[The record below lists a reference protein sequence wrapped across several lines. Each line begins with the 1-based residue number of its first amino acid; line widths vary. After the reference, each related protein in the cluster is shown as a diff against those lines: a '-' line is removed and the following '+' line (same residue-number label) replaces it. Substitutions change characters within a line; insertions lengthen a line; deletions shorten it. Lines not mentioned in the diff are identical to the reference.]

1 LVNAKV
7 KKVMKK
13 HTQKRILKKLAAIAL
28 TAVMLLQSVA
38 LIASAYAATDV
49 ILGDIN
55 GDSVVNSMD
64 ANIFKR
70 ILSGIVTIEDH
81 LFIAA
86 DINGDG
92 LLNGFD
98 ANALARILSGTYAP
112 PSGGDEPEIPD
123 IPEEPEEC
131 NHIIKAVAAKEATCT
146 DAGNIAYWF
155 CSACD
160 TYFSDERNDNEISL
174 AETVIAAKGHTEVID
189 PAVAPTTQKPGLTEG
204 AHCSVCGAV
213 IKPQQEIPKL
223 EGNYHSIIYRN
234 LKTAE
239 YPEITEYEES
249 KGLLELPTPEADGY
263 VFVGWYT
270 ASVGGEVVDYI
281 KKGSTEDYILYAHW
295 ELEEYDIIYWEAPEH
310 SNVESYNV
318 ESRIILQ
325 PAKWS
330 GLKFMGWQDQNGN
343 IITEIPKGTTGD
355 LELTATW
362 KLQRNLAVQG
372 TNEKTLSVYDENNEV
387 YYYIYEIGTIEHVVL
402 DHLNVNTP
410 NLKYHTGAGDLEFGL
425 ESSVTIENS
434 IANSIANTVSE
445 SVSSSDEWE
454 ESKEWAKE
462 KSEEH
467 NVNVTV
473 GVEVDAGMVTAKVE
487 AGYGYTNTTTSSWG
501 GSSVVGGS
509 TSTETGKETESSS
522 EIAYLES
529 ISTTVTAT
537 VTIEKDMPEGYYA
550 YVHAGNVRVFGVVTY
565 VPKSGNFKLSTY
577 SMLDNMHEMVLYYPD
592 VKALNSQSCETL
604 EYKIPR
610 DEILRMVE
618 EAYYVSYD
626 ANGGEGEQMK
636 MSVNTVGENIY
647 ILENEY
653 TREGYTFGGWELR
666 NEEDGSYKLLEG
678 GATVEDISSRG
689 RERIT
694 LYAHWTNHDYTIQ
707 YDENKPDNASHNVL
721 NLPEN
726 TACQYDKDVTLAEA
740 PTLEGWNF
748 MGWYLIEKTIDPS
761 TEEEITTETF
771 VGMGG
776 ETIPALNLTS
786 EDGAVVTLYA
796 KWEAMTATLVYSI
809 DGVTL
814 PEESITVTYD
824 SLFGDYTFASP
835 ETLEVD
841 GRVFYGWMLNDVLLD
856 KSAKVQITG
865 EHTITAYWISLKV
878 GVDYN
883 SGNGLRDVLIVDD
896 YDFLEYVNPGL
907 ERDKLMELGYTT
919 ASVTIIFD
927 VQEINDGYQSL
938 WVYTSDYSALLYEDE
953 DIETPDKYD
962 WYDNHKV
969 TFLVNIS
976 KLNEWGGFAVTWGAH
991 GSSSDDW
998 YLGETNYIVEVL
1010 Y

>member
-1 LVNAKV
+1 MLV
-7 KKVMKK
+7 
-13 HTQKRILKKLAAIAL
+13 QSLAFISIAAED
-28 TAVMLLQSVA
+28 TKA
-38 LIASAYAATDV
+38 
-49 ILGDIN
+49 ILGDVN
-55 GDSVVNSMD
+55 GDGVVNSMD
-64 ANIFKR
+64 SNIFKR
-70 ILSGIVTIEDH
+70 VISGSVSFTESQ
-81 LFIAA
+81 LKAA

-92 LLNGFD
+92 QVNSYDSNYLT
-98 ANALARILSGTYAP
+98 RIASGVYNP
-112 PSGGDEPEIPD
+112 PSGGGGTTDGPVIGPAEKPDTECTHTDYLMQIPSAEP
-123 IPEEPEEC
+123 
-131 NHIIKAVAAKEATCT
+131 TCT
-146 DAGNIAYWF
+146 NAGNVEYWV
-155 CSACD
+155 CRNCG
-160 TYFSDERNDNEISL
+160 TEFSDADATVEIEEIDTL
-174 AETVIAAKGHTEVID
+174 IAAKGHTEVID
-189 PAVAPTTQKPGLTEG
+189 PAVAPTGSSTGLTEG
-204 AHCSVCGAV
+204 SHCSVCGTV
-213 IKPQQEIPKL
+213 IKAQEIIPKL
-223 EGNYHSIIYRN
+223 EGSYHSIIYRN

-249 KGLLELPTPEADGY
+249 EGLLELPSPEADGY

-270 ASVGGEVVDYI
+270 ASVGGDVVDYI

-343 IITEIPKGTTGD
+343 IITEIPKGTSGD

-372 TNEKTLSVYDENNEV
+372 NNEKTLAVYDEANEV
-387 YYYIYEIGTIEHVVL
+387 FYYIYEIGTIEHVVL
-402 DHLNVNTP
+402 DQLNVNTP

-473 GVEVDAGMVTAKVE
+473 GVEVDAGMVTASVE

-522 EIAYLES
+522 ELAYLES

-537 VTIEKDMPEGYYA
+537 VTIEKDMPEGYYS

-604 EYKIPR
+604 EYNIPR
-610 DEILRMVE
+610 DEILAMVE

-636 MSVNTVGENIY
+636 ISVNTVGEDIY

-666 NEEDGSYKLLEG
+666 GEDGSYKLLEG
-678 GATVEDISSRG
+678 GTTVEDISSRG

-694 LYAHWTNHDYTIQ
+694 LYAHWTNHNYTVQ
-707 YDENKPDNASHNVL
+707 YNANKPEKATNTVENV
-721 NLPEN
+721 PESQS
-726 TACQYDKDVTLAEA
+726 CSFDGDVLLGSA
-740 PTLEGWNF
+740 PTLKGWVF
-748 MGWYLIEKTIDPS
+748 RGWYLDPECS
-761 TEEEITTETF
+761 DEAYLGWDGTVLES
-771 VGMGG
+771 
-776 ETIPALNLTS
+776 ANLTS
-786 EDGAVVTLYA
+786 EDGAVINVYA
-796 KWEAMTATLVYSI
+796 HWAAGGANL
-809 DGVTL
+809 
-814 PEESITVTYD
+814 TYD
-824 SLFGDYTFASP
+824 ANGGTVSYPGTSVWYDSYYKDSYFHTPTHENDDY
-835 ETLEVD
+835 
-841 GRVFYGWMLNDVLLD
+841 VFYGWSLD
-856 KSAKVQITG
+856 GKIIDMNALVDITG
-865 EHTITAYWISLKV
+865 EHTIVAEWVSLSARVDLTSSNGHRDKLVTEDDKV
-878 GVDYN
+878 YDY
-883 SGNGLRDVLIVDD
+883 VIT
-896 YDFLEYVNPGL
+896 GL
-907 ERDKLMELGYTT
+907 ERDKLLKLGY
-919 ASVTIIFD
+919 STISLQIVFD
-927 VQEINDGYQSL
+927 VQEDNDGYQSI
-938 WVYTSDYSALLYEDE
+938 WVYTYNLSKLLGEEE

-962 WYDNHKV
+962 WYENHKV
-969 TFLVNIS
+969 VFLIDVAD
-976 KLNEWGGFAVTWGAH
+976 LTADGGFAIEWGAH
-991 GSSSDDW
+991 GSGEDDW
-998 YLGETNYIVEVL
+998 YVGETNITLDVL